1 MGEIQ
6 QKILNHFFNCSYDS
20 ETVSQLS
27 RTPAIFK
34 SLKNKYLAKDK
45 KFFSEKKKLFVTDN
59 GAPST
64 VVLGITFDKLQDHFK
79 KLGSETTS
87 AAEQVRYLE
96 KLKGI
101 FRILPCDWL
110 STSHS
115 FHPCR
120 HQTSS
125 SSIVSTNMQPISRHE
140 HVYTA
145 GVLT

>member
-1 MGEIQ
+1 VGEIQ

-45 KFFSEKKKLFVTDN
+45 KFFSEKKKLFVTDK
-59 GAPST
+59 GAAAA

-101 FRILPCDWL
+101 LGYYHVTGSQLATPFIHAVTRPVPLQSFLLRTCNRYL
-110 STSHS
+110 AMSTCIQQES
-115 FHPCR
+115 
-120 HQTSS
+120 
-125 SSIVSTNMQPISRHE
+125 
-140 HVYTA
+140 
-145 GVLT
+145 

>member
-1 MGEIQ
+1 VGDLQ

-20 ETVSQLS
+20 ETISQLS
-27 RTPAIFK
+27 RTPAISK
-34 SLKNKYLAKDK
+34 SLNKYLTKDK
-45 KFFSEKKKLFVTDN
+45 KFFSEKKKLFVTDK
-59 GAPST
+59 GAAAA
-64 VVLGITFDKLQDHFK
+64 VVLGITLDKLQDHFK

-125 SSIVSTNMQPISRHE
+125 SSIVSTNMQPISCHE

>member
-1 MGEIQ
+1 VGEIQ

-45 KFFSEKKKLFVTDN
+45 KFFSEKKKLFVTDK
-59 GAPST
+59 GAAAA

-79 KLGSETTS
+79 KLDSETTS
-87 AAEQVRYLE
+87 ATEQVRYL

-120 HQTSS
+120 HPTGS